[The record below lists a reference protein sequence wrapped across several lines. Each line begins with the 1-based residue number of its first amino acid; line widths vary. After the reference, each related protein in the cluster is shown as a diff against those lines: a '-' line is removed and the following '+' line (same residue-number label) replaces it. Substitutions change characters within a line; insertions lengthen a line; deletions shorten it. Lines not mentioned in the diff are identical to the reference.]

1 MNPAAEE
8 WSPWKR
14 AAAARRLESDPECAG
29 QHLYSLREVI
39 DAELRQ
45 RRAEWQEE
53 RNAGM
58 CSIMGYT
65 WEEMEETEEED
76 LNHLAR
82 VVAEAWKASG
92 PDADTSEEEESEED
106 ADEL

>member
-1 MNPAAEE
+1 M
-8 WSPWKR
+8 
-14 AAAARRLESDPECAG
+14 AG
-29 QHLYSLREVI
+29 GTEHWDVQHH
-39 DAELRQ
+39 
-45 RRAEWQEE
+45 
-53 RNAGM
+53 
-58 CSIMGYT
+58 MGYT

>member
-1 MNPAAEE
+1 MAGGTE
-8 WSPWKR
+8 
-14 AAAARRLESDPECAG
+14 RRDV
-29 QHLYSLREVI
+29 QHHGIHLG
-39 DAELRQ
+39 
-45 RRAEWQEE
+45 
-53 RNAGM
+53 RNGR
-58 CSIMGYT
+58 
-65 WEEMEETEEED
+65 ETEEED